1 MAIQHNASLTIGDS
15 GVECDVWDQ
24 YTLSLSMLRAGQPWT
39 FSLWRSRDRRAAW
52 DVLTRTVKLFDRVTV
67 SIDGHPQLTGRIEL
81 IERRASGHGECAM
94 ILSGRDLAG
103 PAQSWDADPTVS
115 IKDTPLEDA
124 LTAIFD
130 PLGLTVR
137 VTAAAA
143 ARSVQSARAPGA
155 RSPATSRRRNFV
167 DRAHPRPGEK
177 VWSLAESMVKRLG
190 YMLWCAPRTDGTVG
204 LVVDVPDYNQ
214 EPAYTLTRRLDALGM
229 GSGNIL
235 DGTESLSVREVPT
248 DVAVYT
254 GTPRGAA
261 TSARSRTQVVNAAL
275 FDDRVTRGFVSA
287 TTQAQPR
294 HMRSERARTIDAAQ
308 KEAERAIA
316 EGMQGFYRYT
326 ARVQGHAQ
334 EAGGAMRLYA
344 VNTVAR
350 VHDDLFA
357 DAQGR
362 PLDAALYVTDVE
374 MTGSRAQGQA
384 TTLTMVPLHSIRVTP
399 ET

>member
-1 MAIQHNASLTIGDS
+1 
-15 GVECDVWDQ
+15 
-24 YTLSLSMLRAGQPWT
+24 
-39 FSLWRSRDRRAAW
+39 
-52 DVLTRTVKLFDRVTV
+52 
-67 SIDGHPQLTGRIEL
+67 
-81 IERRASGHGECAM
+81 
-94 ILSGRDLAG
+94 
-103 PAQSWDADPTVS
+103 
-115 IKDTPLEDA
+115 
-124 LTAIFD
+124 
-130 PLGLTVR
+130 
-137 VTAAAA
+137 
-143 ARSVQSARAPGA
+143 
-155 RSPATSRRRNFV
+155 
-167 DRAHPRPGEK
+167 
-177 VWSLAESMVKRLG
+177 
-190 YMLWCAPRTDGTVG
+190 
-204 LVVDVPDYNQ
+204 
-214 EPAYTLTRRLDALGM
+214 
-229 GSGNIL
+229 
-235 DGTESLSVREVPT
+235 VREVPT

-326 ARVQGHAQ
+326 ARVQGHGQ
-334 EAGGAMRLYA
+334 EARGAMRLYA

>member
-1 MAIQHNASLTIGDS
+1 MAMQHTVSLTIGDA
-15 GVECDVWDQ
+15 GTECDVWDQ
-24 YTLSLSMLRAGQPWT
+24 YTISLSMLRAGQPWT
-39 FSLWRSRDRRAAW
+39 FSLWRSRDRRSAW
-52 DVLTRTVKLFDRVTV
+52 DVLSRTVKLFDRVTV
-67 SIDGHPQLTGRIEL
+67 SVDGHPQLTGRIEV
-81 IERRASGHGECAM
+81 IKRRAAGHGECVL

-103 PAQSWDADPTVS
+103 PAQSWDADPTVA

-143 ARSVQSARAPGA
+143 ARSVQSARSPGA
-155 RSPATSRRRNFV
+155 RSPATARRRSLV
-167 DRAHPRPGEK
+167 DRAHPRAGEK
-177 VWSLAESMVKRLG
+177 VWSLAESMVRRLG

-204 LVVDVPDYNQ
+204 LVVDVPDYEQ
-214 EPAYTLTRRLDALGM
+214 EPAYTFTRRLDAFGM

-235 DGTESLSVREVPT
+235 DGDEELSVREVPT
-248 DVAVYT
+248 DVTVYT

-261 TSARSRTQVVNAAL
+261 VSSRSRASVNNAAL
-275 FDDRVTRGFVSA
+275 FDANVTRGLVSA

-294 HMRSERARTIDAAQ
+294 HIRSERARTIAAAT
-308 KEAERAIA
+308 KEADRAIA
-316 EGMQGFYRYT
+316 EGMAGFYRYT
-326 ARVQGHAQ
+326 ARVQGHGQ
-334 EAGGAMRLYA
+334 QSGSTSQLYA
-344 VNTVAR
+344 VNSVAR
-350 VHDDLFA
+350 VHDDLFP

-374 MTGSRAQGQA
+374 MSGSRATGQS